1 MSRAQAAIASDITA
15 VTRVVGTRS
24 HRIER
29 REVFSSE
36 LHALPRG
43 QLEVGFLPCAEGG
56 GVEACVRRLRDLEE
70 NSEE

>member
-29 REVFSSE
+29 REVFSGE

-56 GVEACVRRLRDLEE
+56 VLILKGHHGSAEGCHGGP
-70 NSEE
+70 